1 MAFEIDTVATAI
13 AGLTIAGVYGGSAK
27 NVTIKDLTAVPEAVD
42 ARQCPVFYPEPVGLV
57 SNILVNYD
65 SFGPGSGAKI
75 TVTYDLTYTLAF
87 AKIGQERGLFTIE
100 QEFIKTVKAI
110 LTAFIT
116 NDSLNGAVEIH
127 PTGVSNFGPVADP
140 SGATYHGC
148 QMTLSIIEFVN

>member
-13 AGLTIAGVYGGSAK
+13 AGLTIAGVYGGGSK
-27 NVTIKDLTAVPEAVD
+27 NVVIKDLTGVPEAVD
-42 ARQCPVFYPEPVGLV
+42 ARQCPVLYPEPVGMV
-57 SNILVNYD
+57 QNILVNYD
-65 SFGPGSGAKI
+65 SFGPGTSAKI

-127 PTGVSNFGPVADP
+127 PSEVSNFGPIADP

-148 QMTLSIIEFVN
+148 QFKLSVLEFVN